1 MAMDVAFSGRAPTT
15 RDIDAAGSPDAAPV
29 TLLMREFL
37 AWLARAPR
45 TYDETMTAWRTS
57 CPRQSVWEDA
67 LADGLIRLDRERGTP
82 LGQTRVVL
90 TARGR
95 CLLDGVMTP

>member
-1 MAMDVAFSGRAPTT
+1 MDGAASIRVPAMRNDGTPQ
-15 RDIDAAGSPDAAPV
+15 AADAAPV
-29 TLLMREFL
+29 NPLTLEFL

-45 TYDETMTAWRTS
+45 TYAQTMEAWRTS

-67 LADGLIRLDRERGTP
+67 LADGLIRLERRPGTA
-82 LGQTRVVL
+82 LGETGVAL

-95 CLLDGVMTP
+95 CLLDGPMEP

>member
-1 MAMDVAFSGRAPTT
+1 MDGAAAVRVPAV
-15 RDIDAAGSPDAAPV
+15 RDNGTSQPADAAPADPL
-29 TLLMREFL
+29 TREFL

-45 TYDETMTAWRTS
+45 TYAQTMEAWRTS

-67 LADGLIRLDRERGTP
+67 LADGLIRLERGRGTP
-82 LGQTRVVL
+82 LGETGVAL

-95 CLLDGVMTP
+95 CLLDGPMTP